1 MQLSEKYMIYK
12 QRVRD
17 GQMGIIPQFWMI
29 YQILWR
35 SSITSILQYRRAN
48 LMGECVRGS
57 SSYPFTFPPTSTAM
71 PDMAAGM
78 CIRWETDSQ
87 HSGNEIIF
95 SVRSQ
100 ARYSLRTAADQR
112 GEQSL
117 NKDAKTVG
125 GVRRF
130 SADNDAVTNWTMG
143 RADQAWNLNSLL
155 QTCNIRQQYDEHK
168 HTRPSQILQSESRTS
183 NVVAVLDNDYVNP
196 FDIALDR
203 TMLINLSSGP
213 EMETSTKLLSLQQ
226 DGITLERVSS
236 RTKSIIHEKVF
247 WSHSYKHQYVN
258 DGEEKLYHKEKQP
271 DHGWSEQRRFRG
283 SVTSDN
289 EKWPSHWLQGSA
301 KVPVVSHTTESEL
314 STWY

>member
-1 MQLSEKYMIYK
+1 MIYLDLIEK
-12 QRVRD
+12 QHHFHTAVQEGNIDGRMCALEFFLLLYFSTNKHNYARYGNWYVYQMRNRD
-17 GQMGIIPQFWMI
+17 S
-29 YQILWR
+29 L
-35 SSITSILQYRRAN
+35 
-48 LMGECVRGS
+48 
-57 SSYPFTFPPTSTAM
+57 
-71 PDMAAGM
+71 
-78 CIRWETDSQ
+78 
-87 HSGNEIIF
+87 HSGNDIIF
-95 SVRSQ
+95 SVQSQ
-100 ARYSLRTAADQR
+100 ARCNLRTAVDQR

-271 DHGWSEQRRFRG
+271 DHGWSNRDVLGDLLRLTMKSGQVIDFKEALKYPLSPIPLSLSFPHDTKR
-283 SVTSDN
+283 S
-289 EKWPSHWLQGSA
+289 SA
-301 KVPVVSHTTESEL
+301 KSSLMKIIDHTEVV
-314 STWY
+314 